1 MEICFFSCFME
12 TAICVKQAH
21 GLLSQE
27 EKKLKKTPGQEHRSD
42 VLWNCF
48 KEQCSSKETVLNT
61 EAVWHLIYF
70 ATFRDRQF
78 LNVEW
83 RPLFEYIV
91 AELGEK
97 CEAMVFHETG
107 KYLHE
112 WLMHVPAKKGDHT
125 GKRFVYRNV
134 QKSIIAGNQAD
145 IRIWKRSSRH
155 FLIWQIVRNLMYP

>member
-1 MEICFFSCFME
+1 M
-12 TAICVKQAH
+12 
-21 GLLSQE
+21 
-27 EKKLKKTPGQEHRSD
+27 
-42 VLWNCF
+42 LWNCF

-112 WLMHVPAKKGDHT
+112 WLMHVPAKRRSYR
-125 GKRFVYRNV
+125 KRFMYRNV

-145 IRIWKRSSRH
+145 IRIWKRSSIRLSDLADCPEPYVSMILYELYAH
-155 FLIWQIVRNLMYP
+155 AEDDRKDSFWNS